1 MGQGTVRN
9 VAAEIVVALE
19 DRVVIVVAQAAP
31 VVIVADQEALEE
43 IVVEEDL
50 TAVETVATTKSHAAT
65 EA

>member
-1 MGQGTVRN
+1 MGQGTVRS
-9 VAAEIVVALE
+9 VAAGTVVALE
-19 DRVVIVVAQAAP
+19 ALEVIVVAQAVP
-31 VVIVADQEALEE
+31 VVIVAAPEALEE

>member
-1 MGQGTVRN
+1 
-9 VAAEIVVALE
+9 VALVALE
-19 DRVVIVVAQAAP
+19 VIVVAQAAP
-31 VVIVADQEALEE
+31 VVIVAAPEALEE

>member
-1 MGQGTVRN
+1 
-9 VAAEIVVALE
+9 
-19 DRVVIVVAQAAP
+19 VIVVAQAVP
-31 VVIVADQEALEE
+31 VVIVAAPEALEE

>member
-1 MGQGTVRN
+1 MGQGTVRS
-9 VAAEIVVALE
+9 VAAGTVVALE
-19 DRVVIVVAQAAP
+19 APEVIVVAQAAP
-31 VVIVADQEALEE
+31 VVIVAAPEALEE